1 MAGSES
7 DKPRPADAF
16 GAHHYEIAYGRLEQA
31 MEVTIRGATARPL
44 VVGDVYT
51 FSRPAG
57 VYDVYDVEVA
67 EVIQGDGSTWDARC
81 KVIDFIRL

>member
-1 MAGSES
+1 MSGSDS
-7 DKPRPADAF
+7 DDPRRADAF
-16 GAHHYEIAYGRLEQA
+16 GVHDYEIVYGRLEQA
-31 MEVTIRGATARPL
+31 MEVTIRATTARPL

-57 VYDVYDVEVA
+57 VYDVEVS
-67 EVIQGDGSTWDARC
+67 EVILGDGPAWDARC

>member
-1 MAGSES
+1 MARFEHNA
-7 DKPRPADAF
+7 PRHADAF
-16 GAHHYEIAYGRLEQA
+16 EPHQYEIVYGRLEQA

-57 VYDVYDVEVA
+57 IYDVEVA
-67 EVIQGDGSTWDARC
+67 EVTHGDGEVWDARC

>member
-1 MAGSES
+1 MAKSEDEPFRS
-7 DKPRPADAF
+7 PENF
-16 GAHHYEIAYGRLEQA
+16 GAHHYEIVYTRLEQA
-31 MEVTIRGATARPL
+31 MEVTIRATGARPP

-57 VYDVYDVEVA
+57 IYDVEVA
-67 EVIQGDGSTWDARC
+67 EVIPGEGAAWDARC

>member
-1 MAGSES
+1 MAASES
-7 DKPRPADAF
+7 DGPRRAAAF
-16 GAHHYEIAYGRLEQA
+16 GAHHYEIAFGRLEQA
-31 MEVTIRGATARPL
+31 MEVTIRATTARPL

-57 VYDVYDVEVA
+57 IYDVEVA
-67 EVIQGDGSTWDARC
+67 EVIQGDGDVWDARC

>member
-1 MAGSES
+1 MARSENDDS
-7 DKPRPADAF
+7 RRADAF

-31 MEVTIRGATARPL
+31 MEVTIRGGAARPL

-57 VYDVYDVEVA
+57 LYDVEVA
-67 EVIQGDGSTWDARC
+67 EVTQTDGQTWDARC